1 MVIEQ
6 KNYGIE
12 INCNDDYEEEYE
24 DNDENEDDNNKEIN
38 KHKGNVCVKLLKY
51 FLKKKRKLKSEI

>member
-12 INCNDDYEEEYE
+12 INCNDDFEEEYE
-24 DNDENEDDNNKEIN
+24 ENDENEDDNNKEIN
-38 KHKGNVCVKLLKY
+38 NKEENVCINLLNH
-51 FLKKKRKLKSEI
+51 FLKKKRKLKEI

>member
-1 MVIEQ
+1 MILLKKKSLLFKMVIEQ

-12 INCNDDYEEEYE
+12 INCND
-24 DNDENEDDNNKEIN
+24 EDDNNKEIN